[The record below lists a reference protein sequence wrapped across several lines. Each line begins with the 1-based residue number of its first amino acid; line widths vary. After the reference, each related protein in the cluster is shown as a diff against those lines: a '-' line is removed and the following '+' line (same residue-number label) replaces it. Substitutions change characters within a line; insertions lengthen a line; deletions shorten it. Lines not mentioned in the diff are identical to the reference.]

1 MTRGESGERFH
12 RRQAME
18 LRGYQIAAFNE
29 LRRWLAAGER
39 DLLLESP
46 VGSGKTNIVKAM
58 IAATVVAKRLTVILV
73 PQILLREQWMSAG
86 VWTDGQKSW
95 SLPEAYEISVRDF
108 TAEWLR
114 TATGVAVMT
123 RQAFV
128 KRRAVLEGLGG
139 AALSGV
145 LVVADEG
152 HHCANTTEGGKALER
167 TREHGATT
175 LLVSATPWATAG
187 DVERPTTKAHR
198 LSDAEYVMCFEGDDP
213 ARPPGEFLVD
223 IVRVGRPTSK
233 ARDTVDDLGSKREG
247 LNSERPHA
255 LKICA
260 AMARRWA
267 DDSFPRA
274 VLNVPRTFWAP
285 LLLKALARV
294 RKAAGKP
301 APEVLDL
308 AGDEVD
314 MDDAQARLKADSEAK
329 HIRQVKIDAV
339 ISCVRMDEGL
349 DWVPCSHIYNAGI
362 PSVPGL
368 ILQRWG
374 RAARAKHKIVGYPRR
389 FADTRTLVF
398 FAPPGRCETGDSG
411 WDEQIK
417 TAWFLAGCVADY
429 RAMRGWLEDRR
440 ARGEHGPLPV
450 PPMTHKAAEWTSKLT
465 MHIQASGGEMKPADA
480 RAWLDRQG
488 VSPEVREVVVR
499 RMQAAEK
506 AHRDIEDRA
515 ALAIGAGGLK
525 LKPEVV
531 EQAKRMIAESPTLLR
546 SAPQAVGMLSFTAL
560 DANAIAEHMRQSG
573 VSPWDHIRHDRT
585 ALEAFTRERMI
596 VRGNRPSAASGVCD
610 SLDGCTWGSVD
621 LSLRKVG
628 SSLVKALGRKLIPIT
643 ESIDEI
649 ALWYGKTG
657 RLPRYRAADPCEKR
671 LGSAYQ
677 TARKSHPEL
686 LREKHIPLCVSSL
699 MRSVITRTG
708 AQKYQYSLLA
718 EIIPALARNWRAS
731 FYRGH
736 NFKIG
741 ADTAKAINAA
751 LKLTISRPG
760 ASRGFGFTSD
770 RCQVSGIACANY
782 EIEADCWRFTLAG
795 ETVPDP
801 RPWADLLA
809 SGDHKRI
816 ECAERVAFLDWK
828 DSRLRGGT
836 RWTDPRVGKGPKCP
850 PAVRRPWTA
859 GKAGK

>member
-1 MTRGESGERFH
+1 
-12 RRQAME
+12 ME

-573 VSPWDHIRHDRT
+573 VPPWDHIRHDRA
-585 ALEAFTRERMI
+585 ALEAFTQRA
-596 VRGNRPSAASGVCD
+596 SAE
-610 SLDGCTWGSVD
+610 LDGIRPGSRRIGRCSALGGWTWSA
-621 LSLRKVG
+621 LCMALREVG
-628 SSLVKALGRKLIPIT
+628 SSLTLALGSRQLKNARELI
-643 ESIDEI
+643 
-649 ALWYGKTG
+649 AWHAANG
-657 RLPRYRAADPCEKR
+657 RWPRLSVHDAEERRFGAMYAKMR
-671 LGSAYQ
+671 Q
-677 TARKSHPEL
+677 TAPGVLALHN
-686 LREKHIPLCVSSL
+686 IPARVSLSASIRDGRGVRQFAK
-699 MRSVITRTG
+699 MAEVIV
-708 AQKYQYSLLA
+708 LLA
-718 EIIPALARNWRAS
+718 RAWRAS
-731 FYRGH
+731 QR
-736 NFKIG
+736 NV
-741 ADTAKAINAA
+741 AIEAENGMN
-751 LKLTISRPG
+751 LHKTLLHIKDRPG
-760 ASRGFGFTSD
+760 ASRGLVQAND
-770 RCQVSGIACANY
+770 RCQVHGMPSANA
-782 EIEADCWRFTLAG
+782 EIEADCWRFTLTG
-795 ETVPDP
+795 EIAPDL
-801 RPWADLLA
+801 RSWAELLA

-816 ECAERVAFLDWK
+816 ERAERVAFLDWK

-836 RWTDPRVGKGPKCP
+836 RWTDPRVGGGPKCP

>member
-1 MTRGESGERFH
+1 
-12 RRQAME
+12 ME

-573 VSPWDHIRHDRT
+573 VSPWDHIRHDRA
-585 ALEAFTRERMI
+585 ALEAFARVQSEHLGVLHPTQKTKAETWQWS
-596 VRGNRPSAASGVCD
+596 GLDSA
-610 SLDGCTWGSVD
+610 
-621 LSLRKVG
+621 LRDVG
-628 SSLVKALGRKLIPIT
+628 SSLVIVFGKKAIPYADRCVELQEWYAKNARWPSRMADDKRERELARAIESMRKQSPGLLASIGAPLVGDRSRLMRERHNRPQFVSLGEVIV
-643 ESIDEI
+643 
-649 ALWYGKTG
+649 
-657 RLPRYRAADPCEKR
+657 RL
-671 LGSAYQ
+671 
-677 TARKSHPEL
+677 ARCW
-686 LREKHIPLCVSSL
+686 RSSL
-699 MRSVITRTG
+699 KASRVENETG
-708 AQKYQYSLLA
+708 ARTNAMLRLA
-718 EIIPALARNWRAS
+718 Q
-731 FYRGH
+731 H
-736 NFKIG
+736 NP
-741 ADTAKAINAA
+741 T
-751 LKLTISRPG
+751 S
-760 ASRGFGFTSD
+760 SRGLGFVPD
-770 RCQVSGIACANY
+770 LGQVDGISAGNA
-782 EIEADCWRFTLAG
+782 EIEADCWCFTLTNKTA
-795 ETVPDP
+795 PDP
-801 RPWADLLA
+801 RPWAELLA
-809 SGDHKRI
+809 SGDHRRI
-816 ECAERVAFLDWK
+816 ERAERVAFLDWK

-836 RWTDPRVGKGPKCP
+836 RWTDPRVGGGPKCP